1 MTKHTP
7 VTKHTEPA
15 GPRPSPIAEDPHHPP
30 DEVLSCATAS
40 RQRPTVIE
48 SAPPRYLDQTR
59 QPSSRCE
66 DCPPRKDQS

>member
-1 MTKHTP
+1 VTKHTP

-15 GPRPSPIAEDPHHPP
+15 RPRPSPIAEDPTTP
-30 DEVLSCATAS
+30 LMRSLRCATAS

-48 SAPPRYLDQTR
+48 SAPPRYLDQTQ
-59 QPSSRCE
+59 QPPSRCE